1 MTSSTRLAKL
11 RCVTTNSFRTG
22 CVANVGMEVEVRPK
36 NRFSSVGSS
45 ANAMVETA
53 GGNRGAGAGS
63 AVKKLT

>member
-1 MTSSTRLAKL
+1 
-11 RCVTTNSFRTG
+11 
-22 CVANVGMEVEVRPK
+22 MEVEVRPK